1 MTNINNKVVSATKWS
16 TITEIAAKLVSP
28 VTTMVLARLLTPAD
42 FGVLVTATMVI
53 SFY

>member
-1 MTNINNKVVSATKWS
+1 MTNINNKVVSATKS
-16 TITEIAAKLVSP
+16 EIAAKLVSP
-28 VTTMVLARLLTPAD
+28 VTTMVLARLLTPAG

>member
-1 MTNINNKVVSATKWS
+1 MVNNYGDSGQAG
-16 TITEIAAKLVSP
+16 IP